1 MRKGNTKKV
10 GLTVWR
16 IVPVKQLFLRPVQ
29 LLSVMLFGVTL
40 ETNVQL
46 KILFSKQC
54 FIGRIMLLI
63 IQHMCQLNV
72 WDVQNRPSDF
82 GRFLTMFRRLPNV
95 LTIMTTLELLRSYI
109 NRGYYM
115 AARRYEIS
123 HECWKIFHEWV
134 PRTSEMFLQHEK
146 KNFISPSGHVMFY
159 LLYKHQWNTKP
170 FHFHSFLVW
179 KARFTM

>member
-10 GLTVWR
+10 GLTVWP

-82 GRFLTMFRRLPNV
+82 GRFLTMFRRLSNV

-123 HECWKIFHEWV
+123 HECWKIFHEWA

-146 KNFISPSGHVMFY
+146 KNFVSPSGHVMFY